1 MLGMIAGLAA
11 VLSRSVSS
19 AAKELGAARIEFQSE
34 SDLRAGMELAVATAS
49 KLGKDMRSADAS
61 VVLPDRRISI
71 HMINE
76 RGRIDLNTAN
86 RELLTGLLKNS
97 DVSEDEAGGLAQAVL
112 DWRGG
117 SASQKLTT
125 PGQDTGGAGG
135 FSSFGVVNTQPST
148 DMRQAPKQ
156 LVGTR
161 YFQHPLQLLSVPGFS
176 KRLVATLLPNITV
189 ASASNRV
196 DPFIAPQAV
205 LASLPGSSPE
215 RADQFREVKNSNTS
229 RATAVQILGVPET
242 AVTTDAAPGW
252 RVFVTSTLRNGR
264 MYRSEA
270 IIAIIKGDSDPY
282 RVLYV
287 LDQAGQS
294 AKVAGSG

>member
-1 MLGMIAGLAA
+1 
-11 VLSRSVSS
+11 
-19 AAKELGAARIEFQSE
+19 
-34 SDLRAGMELAVATAS
+34 
-49 KLGKDMRSADAS
+49 
-61 VVLPDRRISI
+61 
-71 HMINE
+71 
-76 RGRIDLNTAN
+76 
-86 RELLTGLLKNS
+86 
-97 DVSEDEAGGLAQAVL
+97 
-112 DWRGG
+112 
-117 SASQKLTT
+117 
-125 PGQDTGGAGG
+125 
-135 FSSFGVVNTQPST
+135 
-148 DMRQAPKQ
+148 
-156 LVGTR
+156 
-161 YFQHPLQLLSVPGFS
+161 
-176 KRLVATLLPNITV
+176 V

-229 RATAVQILGVPET
+229 RATAIQILGVPET